1 MGAWE
6 SFMGFLGFSQSE
18 NQAKPEQVTSRPKP
32 QPSKPVRKSSGD
44 MSDIYTIDAK
54 EYADAKDIAEVFRQG
69 VPVIVNIGD
78 MSEADAKRIL
88 DFMLGL
94 KAGLEGHLKRVTPK
108 VFVLSPTNVNVNHG
122 EESSE
127 EEEELL
133 S

>member
-1 MGAWE
+1 VGQFYEFFGLFAVRE
-6 SFMGFLGFSQSE
+6 SG
-18 NQAKPEQVTSRPKP
+18 QARAGHFKTKAAAI
-32 QPSKPVRKSSGD
+32 KPVRKSSGD
-44 MSDIYTIDAK
+44 MSDIYTIEAK